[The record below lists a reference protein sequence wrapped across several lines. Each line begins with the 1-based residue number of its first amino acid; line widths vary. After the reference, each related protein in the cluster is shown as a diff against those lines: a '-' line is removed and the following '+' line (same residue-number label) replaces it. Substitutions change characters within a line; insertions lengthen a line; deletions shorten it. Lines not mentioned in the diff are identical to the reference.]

1 MQDSRES
8 LMHGAL
14 GGVGDERTSRGV
26 QSGAAVKERA
36 PGWLMLATGAL
47 ALAVLAM
54 ALAETNLWMHYLI
67 DAGESISL
75 VGLAFILVA
84 VVT

>member
-14 GGVGDERTSRGV
+14 GGVEDERTSRGV

-47 ALAVLAM
+47 ARGA
-54 ALAETNLWMHYLI
+54 
-67 DAGESISL
+67 
-75 VGLAFILVA
+75 
-84 VVT
+84 